1 MELRPKSATRKR
13 TRSIDKNGSSEK
25 AAFDSSALPHI
36 ADLIDYG
43 EITVGVID
51 PVGCVATA
59 TDGSNCLAML
69 VRRDGETLH
78 QLLFRLD
85 LAIARAFVDDIFTD
99 EVNVP
104 PRKK

>member
-1 MELRPKSATRKR
+1 
-13 TRSIDKNGSSEK
+13 
-25 AAFDSSALPHI
+25 
-36 ADLIDYG
+36 
-43 EITVGVID
+43 
-51 PVGCVATA
+51 
-59 TDGSNCLAML
+59 ML

-78 QLLFRLD
+78 QLLIRLD